1 MNNWLRKTFVV
12 LVSILTFGIITPS
25 QLINNVNAE
34 KPSDRDVFETNMLI
48 NSIDQ
53 STIFLDDS
61 KFSKDTLIEELTK
74 QAEMQTYQKFGVK
87 IKPAIEDEFR
97 EIILPNIEKAIAKTT
112 AQFPN
117 EDLQNLAISE
127 QPGGG
132 YSEKIFHVK
141 NIHTNEDILLFHV
154 RRDNPPQAG
163 YWFNFHYHT
172 IYDGF
177 QSHHDLGSIYWDKN
191 TPPKWMS

>member
-61 KFSKDTLIEELTK
+61 KFSKDALIEELTK